1 MEPIPSRA
9 IPAPITL
16 PAPPAHAF
24 GLPKEALTTT
34 SNGSPEVEQ
43 TGASR
48 PPIGSAFYTSPDS
61 KQGRRKRG
69 FDGGPAAAANAKSRR
84 IGSAANGQAAS
95 QGQPLPGGSSA
106 LSSAGQALI
115 RSKAAEAE
123 AAQAEEQRLSSNIKD
138 AVAGVQQ
145 ATRNVSMPDAMK

>member
-1 MEPIPSRA
+1 MDPISSQA

-24 GLPKEALTTT
+24 GLPKESFTNTPD
-34 SNGSPEVEQ
+34 GSPEMEQ
-43 TGASR
+43 NGASR
-48 PPIGSAFYTSPDS
+48 PLIGSAFYTSPDG
-61 KQGRRKRG
+61 KQGRRKRA
-69 FDGGPAAAANAKSRR
+69 FDEGPAAAAKSRR
-84 IGSAANGQAAS
+84 VGSAVSGQAAS

-115 RSKAAEAE
+115 RSKAVEAE
-123 AAQAEEQRLSSNIKD
+123 AAQAEQQRLSSSIKD

-145 ATRNVSMPDAMK
+145 ASRNVQHA